1 MGKIAITLGD
11 PPAGIG
17 PEIVLRS
24 LAALGERSRSVV
36 VVGNME
42 VMRRAS
48 RLLGLTDILERVDVE
63 EVPGDAVEPGRV
75 QEEAGRQAVMAIER
89 AVRLAMSGEVEGICT
104 APPINKEAMKIAG
117 SRFIDHTEMLAH
129 LTGGVRGL
137 LTLFES
143 GSLRTTFVT
152 KHMPLR
158 KAIESLDVASVV
170 RCILETDTSL
180 RLLGLGGRRIALAA
194 LNPPHAGE
202 NGLLGKEEIDI
213 LAPAV
218 EEASRVA
225 DVRGGPFPS
234 DSVYHRAA
242 SGEFD
247 CVVSLYHDQGG
258 HIASKMHDFY
268 GTVSMNTGMPFLRT
282 SVDHG
287 TAFDIAWQ
295 GGKADHRSMLSA
307 VERCFAYSPLYRRN
321 YEAFRD
327 EVLERF
333 PSYEP
338 DIPYGLHRH
347 PYAPVF
353 RRL

>member
-11 PPAGIG
+11 PAGIG

-104 APPINKEAMKIAG
+104 APINKEAMKIAG

-129 LTGGVRGL
+129 LTGVRGL

-180 RLLGLGGRRIALAA
+180 RLLGLGRRIALAA
-194 LNPPHAGE
+194 LNPHAGE

-225 DVRGGPFPS
+225 DVRGPFPS

-247 CVVSLYHDQGG
+247 CVVSLYHDQG

-295 GGKADHRSMLSA
+295 GKADHRSMLSA

-333 PSYEP
+333 P
-338 DIPYGLHRH
+338 
-347 PYAPVF
+347 
-353 RRL
+353 RLRA